1 MGSIIDYEKN
11 VLINQQR
18 KDVYIYIYN
27 WGIVGIDQQSIG
39 Q

>member
-18 KDVYIYIYN
+18 KDVYIYN